1 MIRERTAKMN
11 LGPLFW
17 VPTIEGLFNYEYVRD
32 NPEKLDD
39 PTWHRGLPD
48 SIIHDIRISFSHPDR
63 LPYFQITPSRRPTL
77 ARKFQQLKESGVVL
91 LIGTDSGIPM
101 KFHSQ
106 STWNELDIWV
116 NKLGVD
122 PMEAIRAATYWP
134 AVAMK
139 VDKDYGTV
147 SEGKYA
153 DIIAV
158 KGDVLRYIALL
169 QRVDLVM
176 KHGVRYK

>member
-1 MIRERTAKMN
+1 
-11 LGPLFW
+11 
-17 VPTIEGLFNYEYVRD
+17 VRD

-39 PTWHRGLPD
+39 PSWHVGLPD
-48 SIIHDIRISFSHPDR
+48 SVIQDIKQSIRYPDR
-63 LPYFQITPSRRPTL
+63 LPYFQITPNRRPTL

-116 NKLGVD
+116 NTLGVE

-139 VDKDYGTV
+139 VDKEVGTI

-158 KGDVLRYIALL
+158 RGDVLRYISLL
-169 QRVDLVM
+169 QRVDVVI
-176 KHGVRYK
+176 KRGVRYK